1 MIESFRVSN
10 FASFKDE
17 VLITTLANSSKKELI
32 DKNTFKC
39 RENIYNKVS
48 YIFGSNGSGKTNLFV
63 GFNKLRKIIVMSTV
77 IGVRSRK
84 LLEVPIVKKELT
96 SPIENFK
103 FDKNSSSRPTE
114 FGIDIIIDDI
124 LYTYEFK
131 LLNDKVISEI
141 LTKKKKRKEV
151 LIKRTSPNFEDIILR
166 SELAKF
172 KTNLHVV
179 RENSLCL
186 AMAALLNNELANKII
201 DEIMSYE
208 IISMASMD
216 GNTCFNEE
224 NTSPEYIKRYLK
236 ILKTV
241 EPTLQDLSI
250 HLEENGELPFNEDD
264 EFQSK
269 DVIVKNIKVD
279 VTSIHDVFENHK
291 KISQVE
297 LPFLKYESNGTIK
310 LLGILPSIFDAL
322 DRGGVLFIDE
332 IENGLHP
339 IIVQF
344 IINLFNEPKTNPNN
358 AQLICSTHNTL
369 LLENCR
375 RDQVWF
381 MEKNK
386 YGESKIS
393 RLSDYFNVRSNDKVH
408 QKYLKGVFGAIPNI

>member
-17 VLITTLANSSKKELI
+17 VLITTLANPSKKELI

-77 IGVRSRK
+77 IGARSRK

-103 FDKNSSSRPTE
+103 FDKNSSSKPTE
-114 FGIDIIIDDI
+114 FGINIIIYDI

-131 LLNDKVISEI
+131 MLNDKVISET

-172 KTNLHVV
+172 KTNIHVV

-241 EPTLQDLSI
+241 EPTLQDISI

-279 VTSIHDVFENHK
+279 VTSIHDVFDNHK
-291 KISQVE
+291 KFSQVE

-310 LLGILPSIFDAL
+310 MLGILPSIFDAL

-344 IINLFNEPKTNPNN
+344 IINLFNEPETNPNN

-393 RLSDYFNVRSNDKVH
+393 RLSDYFNVRSTDKVH
-408 QKYLKGVFGAIPNI
+408 QKYLKGVFGGIPNI